1 FEPNLAGCAR
11 TRHTARADPQ
21 AVAFLCCRLNCR
33 CDIRRILSNDRRR
46 TSPRVDALALPRS
59 FPLEDSYQ
67 SVACLRTS
75 TPFDSLPSLVL
86 SRRHHHK
93 NFALCIPSV
102 LSEQGIEYQLGDDVQ
117 RAVTRAHV
125 DHVVACGA
133 SEHGACIRWLV

>member
-1 FEPNLAGCAR
+1 GFWIAALIPAPLLPSPLPSRRERSLRRACRRRVSSSGREFEPNLAGCAR

-86 SRRHHHK
+86 S
-93 NFALCIPSV
+93 
-102 LSEQGIEYQLGDDVQ
+102 
-117 RAVTRAHV
+117 
-125 DHVVACGA
+125 
-133 SEHGACIRWLV
+133 